1 MIKIYI
7 LLYDG
12 GIITDMGIIQ
22 RKELT
27 DSLVEADVT
36 PGIEIVS
43 GYGRPIETKE
53 LPAEVEAE
61 ISGKEMLI
69 AGLVVLALAGL
80 ALWLMIGR

>member
-43 GYGRPIETKE
+43 GDGRPIETKE